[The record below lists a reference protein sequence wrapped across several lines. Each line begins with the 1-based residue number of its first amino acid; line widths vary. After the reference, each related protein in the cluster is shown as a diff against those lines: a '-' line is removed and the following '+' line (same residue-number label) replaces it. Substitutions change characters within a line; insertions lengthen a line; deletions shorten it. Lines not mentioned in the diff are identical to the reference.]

1 MSHTHRSAPSPVDVA
16 DTSFGLALIYLLLG
30 IGYLL
35 DTVAVIKASGYV
47 GIITAFIA
55 YYTVAEV
62 LYKASGVM
70 ALYVRQRWCL
80 ADPRTPS
87 S

>member
-1 MSHTHRSAPSPVDVA
+1 
-16 DTSFGLALIYLLLG
+16 
-30 IGYLL
+30 
-35 DTVAVIKASGYV
+35 VIKASGYV

-62 LYKASGVM
+62 LYKANGVM